1 MPQQGDSLHGKVAI
15 VTGGSSGIGLS
26 LCCRLAAEGASVVIV
41 GRSRE
46 RLLKAREVVVGAS
59 GMETVGQARVLPYVA
74 DVRFEDEMAG
84 MVETTLCSLGRV
96 DILIAAAGMLRPVD
110 SRPDLLVHL
119 SEKEFSKILDT
130 NLKGVFLSNRAVLKT
145 MIAQHSGH
153 IINVS
158 SLSGKK
164 ALPLDAAYC
173 ASKFGVRGLSE
184 ALAEE
189 VAQYNIRVHCVLPG
203 NTETPIWNQNRVLPK
218 SPNMIPA
225 DRITDTV
232 LLLLQK
238 DDVVIGQDVSISPA
252 KLLYTDFQQRT
263 EHTTS

>member
-1 MPQQGDSLHGKVAI
+1 M
-15 VTGGSSGIGLS
+15 
-26 LCCRLAAEGASVVIV
+26 V
-41 GRSRE
+41 G
-46 RLLKAREVVVGAS
+46 
-59 GMETVGQARVLPYVA
+59 
-74 DVRFEDEMAG
+74 MA
-84 MVETTLCSLGRV
+84 ETTLRSFGKI
-96 DILIAAAGMLRPVD
+96 DILIAAAGMLRPVE
-110 SRPDLLVHL
+110 SRPDLLVNL

-145 MIAQHSGH
+145 MIAQRSGH

-203 NTETPIWNQNRVLPK
+203 NTETPIWSQNRMLPK
-218 SPNMIPA
+218 SPNTIPPE
-225 DRITDTV
+225 RISDTV
-232 LLLLQK
+232 LLLLK
-238 DDVVIGQDVSISPA
+238 RDDFVMGQEVSISPA
-252 KLLYTDFQQRT
+252 KLLFTDLQQ
-263 EHTTS
+263 

>member
-1 MPQQGDSLHGKVAI
+1 MVQQGVSLQDKVAV

-41 GRSRE
+41 GRDRE
-46 RLLKAREVVVGAS
+46 RLQQAGEVVAAS
-59 GMETVGQARVLPYVA
+59 GREIVRNPGVLSYAA
-74 DVRFEDEMAG
+74 DVRFEGDMVGMA
-84 MVETTLCSLGRV
+84 ETTLRSFGKI
-96 DILIAAAGMLRPVD
+96 DILIAAAGMLRPVE
-110 SRPDLLVHL
+110 SRPDLLVNL

-145 MIAQHSGH
+145 MIAQRSGH

-203 NTETPIWNQNRVLPK
+203 NTETPIWSQNRMLPK
-218 SPNMIPA
+218 SPNTIPPE
-225 DRITDTV
+225 RISDTV
-232 LLLLQK
+232 LLLLK
-238 DDVVIGQDVSISPA
+238 RDDFVMGQEVSISPA
-252 KLLYTDFQQRT
+252 KLLFTDLQQ
-263 EHTTS
+263 